1 MNIRRRALWVAT
13 GLCMPVLILASYLAW
28 LQVSGNF
35 APVVEGVVY
44 RSNQPT
50 PKRLADYHATYGI
63 KTVVNLRGEAPGEQW
78 YVSEKQATDALG
90 MTLID
95 MPLSSTRELSDQEL
109 RQVVEILR
117 TAEKPILIH
126 CRSGSNRTGLAAAIY
141 LAAIDRVGTDTAGQH
156 LSVRYGH
163 VAVPFQQ
170 ETSAMDRSWQRF
182 LLLLEPATADGGYAR
197 QHHLDGSAVNNRVT
211 PAVRA
216 RRSLISYPGSR
227 WASGGRVP

>member
-13 GLCMPVLILASYLAW
+13 GLCMPVLMLASYLAW

-50 PKRLADYHATYGI
+50 PERLADYRANYGI
-63 KTVVNLRGEAPGEQW
+63 KTVLNLRGAAPDEQW
-78 YVSEKQATDALG
+78 YVEEKQATDALG
-90 MTLID
+90 ITLID
-95 MPLSSTRELSDQEL
+95 MPLASTRELSDLEL
-109 RQVVEILR
+109 RQLVEILR

-141 LAAIDRVGTDTAGQH
+141 LAAIDQVDPDTAGEQ

-163 VAVPFQQ
+163 VAVPYRP
-170 ETSAMDRSWQRF
+170 ETSAMDRSWERF
-182 LLLLEPATADGGYAR
+182 LTLS
-197 QHHLDGSAVNNRVT
+197 H
-211 PAVRA
+211 
-216 RRSLISYPGSR
+216 
-227 WASGGRVP
+227 

>member
-50 PKRLADYHATYGI
+50 PERLADYQATYGI
-63 KTVVNLRGEAPGEQW
+63 KTVLNLRGAAPGEDW
-78 YVSEKQATDALG
+78 YDLERQAVDALG

-95 MPLSSTRELSDQEL
+95 VPLSSTRELSGPEL
-109 RQVVEILR
+109 QQLVEILR
-117 TAEKPILIH
+117 SAEKPILIH

-141 LAAIDRVGTDTAGQH
+141 LAAIEQVEPETAGEQ
-156 LSVRYGH
+156 LSIRYGH
-163 VAVPFQQ
+163 VAVPFRP

-182 LLLLEPATADGGYAR
+182 LSLTPLPDNGG
-197 QHHLDGSAVNNRVT
+197 
-211 PAVRA
+211 
-216 RRSLISYPGSR
+216 
-227 WASGGRVP
+227 

>member
-13 GLCMPVLILASYLAW
+13 GLCMPVLILASYLVW

-35 APVVEGVVY
+35 APVVEGAVY

-50 PKRLADYHATYGI
+50 PERLADYQAAYGI
-63 KTVVNLRGEAPGEQW
+63 KTVVNLRGAAPDEDW
-78 YVSEKQATDALG
+78 YALEKQATEALG

-95 MPLSSTRELSDQEL
+95 VPLSSTRELSDQEL
-109 RQVVEILR
+109 QQLVEILR

-126 CRSGSNRTGLAAAIY
+126 CRSGANRTGLAAAIY
-141 LAAIDRVGTDTAGQH
+141 LAAFEQVGSDTAGRQ

-163 VAVPFQQ
+163 VAVPFRP

-182 LLLLEPATADGGYAR
+182 LSLLAPAAQGG
-197 QHHLDGSAVNNRVT
+197 G
-211 PAVRA
+211 
-216 RRSLISYPGSR
+216 
-227 WASGGRVP
+227 